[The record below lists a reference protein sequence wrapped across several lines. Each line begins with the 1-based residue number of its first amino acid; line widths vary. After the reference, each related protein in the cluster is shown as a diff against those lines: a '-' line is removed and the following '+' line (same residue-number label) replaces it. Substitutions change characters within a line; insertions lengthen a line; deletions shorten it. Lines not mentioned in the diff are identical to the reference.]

1 MRVRIQH
8 LQEPSLLFGKGITNP
23 FPRDGLHKGGILSV
37 GESPKLIPIGVV
49 ALESEFEAVETWIN
63 RLDKL
68 SINATQNRK
77 RFPAF
82 PGTSSALGVKFDLNA
97 KRHSRKVSDSEL
109 KSLMSRNPTSCF
121 DKIVE
126 LYARKIE
133 SLQKDDCP
141 LCVIVALP
149 EELATLRI
157 SNPAL
162 DYREKRLLE
171 RLQSEADEQQMDL
184 FDTTSKAD
192 IKTAKELLPQAD
204 TLLYRFFYRTLKAR
218 TMRSR
223 NAIPIQIVRKHTYG
237 ADSGKQDDATTA
249 WNISVG
255 IAYKAREI
263 PWQPH
268 GLPANTCYVGIS
280 FHHLKRRSGDIVYA
294 SLAQAYSTDTEPY
307 AIKGQSIPRDQKI
320 NKQPYLKANQAKEI
334 LDRVCQKFTDEAG
347 YPPSRIVVHKTSKF
361 VADEIE
367 GFRECLNDGVG
378 QIDMVSMR
386 GTGLRL
392 ITNGVSEIQRGSLV
406 EVEGS
411 RHFLFTSGFVDKW
424 ESYPGPHIPSPLEVD
439 FDLCSDPVVCAKEIL
454 ALTKMNWNSAEG
466 IGRIPI
472 TLSFARQVGMI
483 MTELADEDEVEPSY
497 RFYM

>member
-1 MRVRIQH
+1 MRVRIRH
-8 LQEPSLLFGKGITNP
+8 LEEPSLLFGKSIIDP
-23 FPRDGLHKGGILSV
+23 FPRDGLEKGGILSV
-37 GESPKLIPIGVV
+37 NESPKPIPVGVV
-49 ALESEFEAVETWIN
+49 ALESEFDAVAKWID
-63 RLDKL
+63 RLDKH

-77 RFPAF
+77 RFPPF
-82 PGTSSALGVKFDLNA
+82 PGTSNALGVKFELDQ
-97 KRHSRKVSDSEL
+97 KRHCRKVSDAEL
-109 KSLMSRNPTSCF
+109 KSLLSQNATSQF
-121 DKIVE
+121 DNIVE

-171 RLQSEADEQQMDL
+171 RLQSETDEQQMDL
-184 FDTTSKAD
+184 FDTTSNSE
-192 IKTAKELLPQAD
+192 IRTAKELLPQAD
-204 TLLYRFFYRTLKAR
+204 TLLYRFFYRALKAR
-218 TMRSR
+218 AMRSR
-223 NAIPIQIVRKHTYG
+223 NAIPIQIVRKHTYRT
-237 ADSGKQDDATTA
+237 DSSKQDDATTA
-249 WNISVG
+249 WNVSVG
-255 IAYKAREI
+255 IAYKSREI

-320 NKQPYLKANQAKEI
+320 NKQPYLKAEQAKEI
-334 LDRVCQKFTDEAG
+334 LNRVCQKFIDEAG
-347 YPPSRIVVHKTSKF
+347 YPPSRIVVHKTSRF
-361 VADEIE
+361 VDDEVS
-367 GFRECLNDGVG
+367 GFRECLNEGIG

-392 ITNGVSEIQRGSLV
+392 ITNEVSEIQRGSLV

-411 RHFLFTSGFVDKW
+411 RHFLFTSGFVDEW

-439 FDLCSDPVVCAKEIL
+439 FNLCSDPIVCAKEIL

-472 TLSFARQVGMI
+472 TLSFAQQVGTI
-483 MTELADEDEVEPSY
+483 MTELADEDNVEPSY